1 MLINEN
7 CKNCQLKK
15 NLNAYPAGASQE
27 SIDIYQL
34 RVRDILDKCDGLSTP
49 QVAEKM
55 YDLRRELFG
64 ADKDYSEIKK
74 YYNRLMLSLLPYME
88 QRVRTAKDPL
98 MMAVQYAMA
107 GNYID
112 FGAMDSVD
120 ENQLKVQLDHAAGIV
135 INTYVLDSFR
145 KDILSAQQMAY
156 FTDNCGEIVT
166 DKLLISVMRSL
177 APDLEVTVIVRSKD
191 AVNDA
196 TIEDA
201 RQIGMEDA
209 ATRVIGNG
217 NGMPGNVIS
226 KMSPEAMNMIDK
238 ADILIS
244 KGQGNYEGLSGC
256 GLNIYYL
263 FLCKCE
269 AFMKR
274 FDVPQFTGIMT
285 HEK

>member
-120 ENQLKVQLDHAAGIV
+120 ENQLKVQLDQAAGIV

-177 APDLEVTVIVRSKD
+177 APELEVTVIVRSKD

-196 TIEDA
+196 TIDDA
-201 RQIGMEDA
+201 RQIRMEDA

-226 KMSPEAMNMIDK
+226 EMSPEAMDAVK
-238 ADILIS
+238 RADFLIS

-256 GLNIYYL
+256 GLNVYYL

>member
-1 MLINEN
+1 MIINDN
-7 CKNCQLKK
+7 CKKCQLKK
-15 NLNAYPAGASQE
+15 NLNAYPEGASPD
-27 SIDIYQL
+27 SIDIYQS
-34 RVRDILDKCDGLSTP
+34 RVRGILDKSDGLSTP

-74 YYNRLMLSLLPYME
+74 YYNRLMLSLLPHME
-88 QRVRTAKDPL
+88 RGVRTAKDPL

-120 ENQLKVQLDHAAGIV
+120 ENQLRVQLDQAADIV
-135 INTYVLDSFR
+135 INADVLDSFR
-145 KDILSAQQMAY
+145 KEILSAQKIVY

-269 AFMKR
+269 AFMRR